1 MFHSL
6 HKSGN
11 ALRLS
16 LGLSFFILFTGA
28 ASCAPKDIALGDG
41 LFARIKTSRGD
52 IVVRLEFQKTPLTVC
67 NFVGLA
73 EGTLAA
79 TGGKPFYNGL
89 AFHRVISDFMIQG
102 GDPAGNG
109 SGGPGYRFPDEFI
122 ATLRHDGPGVL
133 SMANAGP
140 GTNGSQFFIT
150 HKATP
155 HLDGKHTVFGKVV
168 EGQNVVN
175 TIVQG
180 DRMETITIIRN
191 GNEAR
196 AFKSGQGDF
205 DTLVGN
211 AKKAELTRNQAR
223 KESELATIKAK
234 WPNVTMTSSGIRYV
248 IQKQGTGAKP
258 TKENTVSVKYKA
270 MFLDGQTFDSSDL
283 QGAPL
288 EFKLGAGKVFPSWDE
303 VIGDMRQAEKRLV
316 VFAPE
321 HMFGETAGAGGK
333 IPPNSFLVFEFELLK
348 FR

>member
-1 MFHSL
+1 
-6 HKSGN
+6 
-11 ALRLS
+11 LS
-16 LGLSFFILFTGA
+16 NHRHVPTFFLGLSFFILFTGA
-28 ASCAPKDIALGDG
+28 ASCAPKDAALGDG
-41 LFARIKTSRGD
+41 LFARIKTNRGE
-52 IVVRLEFQKTPLTVC
+52 IVIRLEFQKTPLTVC

-73 EGTLAA
+73 EGTLDA
-79 TGGKPFYNGL
+79 TRGKPFYNGL
-89 AFHRVISDFMIQG
+89 TFHRVIADFMIQG

-109 SGGPGYRFPDEFI
+109 SGGPGYRFPDEFN

-175 TIVQG
+175 SIVQG

-196 AFKSGQGDF
+196 SFKTGQGDF
-205 DTLVGN
+205 DALIRN
-211 AKKAELTRNQAR
+211 AKSAELTRSQAR
-223 KESELATIKAK
+223 RESDLATIKVK
-234 WPNVTMTSSGIRYV
+234 WPNIAMTGSGIRYV
-248 IQKQGTGAKP
+248 VQKPGTGVKP
-258 TKENTVSVKYKA
+258 VKGNTVSVKYKA

-288 EFKLGAGKVFPSWDE
+288 EFQLGAGKVFPSWDE
-303 VIGDMRQAEKRLV
+303 IIGDMKQAEKRLV

-321 HMFGETAGAGGK
+321 HMFRDTAGAGGI
-333 IPPNSFLVFEFELLK
+333 IPPNSYLVFEFELLK
-348 FR
+348 VR